1 MPAITIRNLDDTLKA
16 RLRLQAARHGHSM
29 EEDARQLLHKGL
41 EPDPAIGPVRLT
53 ALAQSL
59 FSAEH
64 GVDLVL
70 PPRDAARR
78 ACLDRL
84 PRPRSRPP
92 GPWAIP

>member
-16 RLRLQAARHGHSM
+16 RLRLQAARHDHSM
-29 EEDARQLLHKGL
+29 EEEARQLLHKGL
-41 EPDPAIGPVRLT
+41 EPDPAIGLVRLT

-64 GVDLVL
+64 GVDLML
-70 PPRDAARR
+70 PPRDAARY
-78 ACLDRL
+78 ACLGRL

-92 GPWAIP
+92 GLWAIP